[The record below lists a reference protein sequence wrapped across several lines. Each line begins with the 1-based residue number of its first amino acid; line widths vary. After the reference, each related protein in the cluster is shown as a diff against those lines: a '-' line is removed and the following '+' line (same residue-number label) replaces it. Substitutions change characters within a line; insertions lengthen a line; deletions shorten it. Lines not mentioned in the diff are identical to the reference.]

1 MLNRFVGDRAFYRR
15 VFTLTVPLMVQTLV
29 TSFVSLLDN
38 LMVGQVGTEAMS
50 AVSLCNQLIMIFNM
64 LLFGANAGAGIFSAQ
79 FAGAKNH
86 DGIRYTFRYRF
97 FICTGLSAI
106 CAALFLLLGR
116 ELAGLYLQGE
126 GDPAEAARTLDYA
139 VTYLAI
145 MALGL
150 IPFAAS
156 SAYSGTLRECGQTR
170 VPMVASVT
178 AVFTN
183 LIFNYILIFGHFGAP
198 ALGVFGA
205 AVATVISRF
214 VELGIVAVW
223 AHTHSREYPFI
234 RGAFRSLYI
243 PGDLLKRIAVKSMPL
258 LLNEVLY
265 SSSTAI
271 INQSYTMCGL
281 AVLPAMSMVTTL
293 SGLVNVTN
301 SGMASATSIILGQEI
316 GAGKSKKEVM
326 DINWRL
332 LFMTIALSSCGACLM
347 ASLSGVFPLLY
358 NTTGEVQALATRLIL
373 VMSVFMPWTAY
384 GMVIYFTIRSGGKV
398 FTTVFYDSVTLWIFG
413 VPVVYFL
420 SRYTDIAII
429 PLYICGHIVFA
440 CKAVIGTLLVRK
452 GNWVRNLIKR
462 E

>member
-1 MLNRFVGDRAFYRR
+1 MLKRYIGNRAFYSR
-15 VFTLTVPLMVQTLV
+15 VFTLTIPLMVQTLV
-29 TSFVSLLDN
+29 TSLVSLLDN

-64 LLFGANAGAGIFSAQ
+64 LMFGANAGAGIFSTQ
-79 FAGAKNH
+79 FVGAKDH
-86 DGIRYTFRYRF
+86 QGVRYAFRYRF

-106 CAALFLLLGR
+106 CAALFLLFGK
-116 ELAGLYLQGE
+116 ELAGLYLKGE
-126 GDPAEAARTLDYA
+126 GDPAEAARTLEHA

-145 MALGL
+145 MAIGL

-156 SAYSGTLRECGQTR
+156 SAFSGTLREHGQTR
-170 VPMVASVT
+170 IPMAASVT

-198 ALGVFGA
+198 TLGVFGA

-223 AHTHSREYPFI
+223 TYLHRQDYPFI
-234 RGAFRSLYI
+234 QGAFRSLYI

-265 SSSTAI
+265 STSTAI
-271 INQSYTMCGL
+271 INQSYTLTSL

-316 GAGKSKKEVM
+316 GAGKSKEEVM
-326 DINWRL
+326 DTNWRL
-332 LFMTIALSSCGACLM
+332 LFMTAILSTCGACLM

-358 NTTGEVQALATRLIL
+358 NTSDEVRHLATRLIL
-373 VMSVFMPWTAY
+373 IMALFLPFRAY
-384 GMVIYFTIRSGGKV
+384 CIVVYFSIRSGGKV
-398 FTTVFYDSVTLWIFG
+398 FTTVFFDSVTIWIFG
-413 VPVVYFL
+413 VPLVYFL
-420 SRYTDIAII
+420 SRYTDVSI
-429 PLYICGHIVFA
+429 LLLFFSGHLVDV

-452 GNWVRNLIKR
+452 GTWVRNLIKR
-462 E
+462 G

>member
-1 MLNRFVGDRAFYRR
+1 MLKRFIGDRAFYSR
-15 VFTLTVPLMVQTLV
+15 VFSLTIPMMVQTLV

-64 LLFGANAGAGIFSAQ
+64 LMFGANAGAGIFSAQ
-79 FAGAKNH
+79 FVGAKDH
-86 DGIRYTFRYRF
+86 EGVRYAFRYRF
-97 FICTGLSAI
+97 YICSALAAI
-106 CAALFLLLGR
+106 CAALFFLFGK

-126 GDPAEAARTLDYA
+126 GDPAEAARTLEYA

-145 MALGL
+145 MAIGL

-156 SAYSGTLRECGQTR
+156 SAYAGTLRESGQTR

-223 AHTHSREYPFI
+223 THLHSRQYPFI
-234 RGAFRSLYI
+234 QGVFRSLYI

-271 INQSYTMCGL
+271 MNQSYTLCGL

-293 SGLVNVTN
+293 SGLINVTN
-301 SGMASATSIILGQEI
+301 SGMASATAIILGQEI
-316 GAGKSKKEVM
+316 GTGKSKQEVM
-326 DINWRL
+326 DTNWRL
-332 LFMTIALSSCGACLM
+332 LFMTIALSTCGACLM
-347 ASLSGVFPLLY
+347 ACLSGVFPLLY
-358 NTTGEVQALATRLIL
+358 NTTGEVRTLATRMMLIMAL
-373 VMSVFMPWTAY
+373 FIPARAY
-384 GMVIYFTIRSGGKV
+384 GVVVYFTIRSGGKV
-398 FTTVFYDSVTLWIFG
+398 FTTVFYDSVTIWIFG
-413 VPVVYFL
+413 VPLVYFL
-420 SRYTDIAII
+420 SRYTDISIL
-429 PLYICGHIVFA
+429 PLYFCGHIVDA
-440 CKAVIGTLLVRK
+440 CKVVIGTQLVRK
-452 GNWVRNLIKR
+452 GNWVRNLIKK
-462 E
+462 